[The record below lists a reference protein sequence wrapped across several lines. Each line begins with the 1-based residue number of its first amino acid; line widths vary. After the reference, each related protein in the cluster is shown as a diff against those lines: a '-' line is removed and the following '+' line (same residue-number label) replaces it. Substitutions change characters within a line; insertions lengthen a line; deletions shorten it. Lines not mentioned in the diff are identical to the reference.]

1 MHFCDNFYKIS
12 KSTFFLQSTLG
23 RFSRKMNLQERY
35 VNVQKLDFVIS
46 SSYFFFSIRE
56 VLICRKLFQKE
67 IDK

>member
-46 SSYFFFSIRE
+46 SSYFFFLSGKFLS
-56 VLICRKLFQKE
+56 VGNYFKK
-67 IDK
+67 K

>member
-46 SSYFFFSIRE
+46 SSYFFFFYQGSSY
-56 VLICRKLFQKE
+56 LSE
-67 IDK
+67 IISKRNR